1 MKENQRLRGKGKNAF
16 DTNATDAELMRGYNV
31 VDGEDDFVCVD
42 EFDEPPKQAQ
52 K

>member
-1 MKENQRLRGKGKNAF
+1 MKENQRLKSKGKNAF
-16 DTNATDAELMRGYNV
+16 DTNTTVAEMMRGYNV
-31 VDGEDDFVCVD
+31 VEGEDDFVCVD